1 VEDAGVRRIGGVGL
15 RAMIPS
21 FGVGDI
27 VGLALRLKFCS
38 TVLGL
43 DEQVFTGGSSSSSQS
58 SSSSYI
64 DDNVDKRG
72 PGVRPFESDRAEEL
86 TVSVAADGI
95 VDRLLMF
102 FLAFF

>member
-1 VEDAGVRRIGGVGL
+1 MRPIGGVGL
-15 RAMIPS
+15 RALTSS

-43 DEQVFTGGSSSSSQS
+43 DEQVFTGGSSSSSSQS

-72 PGVRPFESDRAEEL
+72 PGARPFESDRAEEL
-86 TVSVAADGI
+86 TVPVAADGI